1 MERAWKH
8 LEHLPDTS
16 LSHSDAGVQTSQSR
30 DGPEGWLGETGEL
43 FPI

>member
-8 LEHLPDTS
+8 LEPLPDTS
-16 LSHSDAGVQTSQSR
+16 LSRSDAWVQTSQSR
-30 DGPEGWLGETGEL
+30 DGPGVWLGETSWL